1 MKRRAASTVAVDDVW
16 AGHPVGFD
24 LLTAE
29 SRQFVAY
36 YDAER
41 RLTVAQ
47 RDLDDDEWTRTHL
60 DERIGWDSHNDIVA
74 AVDSAGHLHVSG
86 NMHVD
91 PLVYFRSTEPL
102 DATTLRRVDGLV
114 GRDEDAV
121 TYPTFLDGP
130 GGDLVF
136 MYRDGGSGDGR
147 RLLNAY
153 DPETETWRR
162 LLDEPLLDGRGEMN
176 AYPTGPVRG
185 PDGDYHL
192 AWVWRDTPDAATN
205 HDLSYAR
212 SSNLVDWVR
221 ADGRALELPIT
232 ADDGAVVDP
241 VPAGEGLLNSNVA
254 VGFDAAGRPVISYH
268 RHDADGDTQVY
279 DARLDGGGPDG
290 DSSSAT
296 DAASAGDWTVSQVS
310 DWDYCWEFGGHGT
323 LDDEILVDPVR
334 VADDRLVQTF
344 WHAEYG
350 PGRWVLDPEML
361 AVEGAD
367 VPWHGLSEELRRP
380 TAGGEYE
387 VQWVADSATGTE
399 QGEDTRTYALR
410 WETLPANRDRAREG
424 RPEPTT
430 LRLYAFE

>member
-1 MKRRAASTVAVDDVW
+1 MRPPTERSAVSALDVAAVW

-24 LLTAE
+24 LLTVAG
-29 SRQFVAY
+29 RQFLAF

-47 RDLDDDEWTRTHL
+47 RDLDEEEWTQTTL
-60 DERIGWDSHNDIVA
+60 DERVEWDSHNDVA
-74 AVDSAGHLHVSG
+74 LAVDAAGHLHVSG

-91 PLVYFRSTEPL
+91 PLVYFRSAEPL
-102 DATTLRRVDGLV
+102 DATTLRRVDALV

-121 TYPTFLDGP
+121 TYPTYLDGP
-130 GGDLVF
+130 DDDLVF

-162 LLDEPLLDGRGEMN
+162 LLGEPLLDGRGEKN

-212 SSNLVDWVR
+212 SPNLVDWER
-221 ADGRALELPIT
+221 ADGRALDLPIT
-232 ADDGAVVDP
+232 VDDGAVVDP
-241 VPAGEGLLNSNVA
+241 VPAGDGLLNSNVA
-254 VGFDAAGRPVISYH
+254 VGFDTAGRPVLSYH
-268 RHDADGDTQVY
+268 RHDTDGHMQVY
-279 DARLDGGGPDG
+279 DAQFDGE
-290 DSSSAT
+290 T
-296 DAASAGDWTVSQVS
+296 DEWTICQIS
-310 DWDYCWEFGGHGT
+310 DWDYRWAFGGHGT

-334 VADDRLVQTF
+334 VAADRLVQTF
-344 WHAEYG
+344 WHTEYG
-350 PGRWVLDPEML
+350 PGRWVLDSETL
-361 AVEGAD
+361 AVERTE
-367 VPWHGLSEELRRP
+367 VPWHGLPEEVRQP
-380 TAGGEYE
+380 TDTDHE
-387 VQWVADSATGTE
+387 VQWVTDASKAGDSD
-399 QGEDTRTYALR
+399 DTRTYALR
-410 WETLPANRDRAREG
+410 WETLPANRDRAREEP
-424 RPEPTT
+424 PEPAT